1 MTRSI
6 QYTVGFTFFIFIVAH
21 IGFYKKYIALFPTF
35 EDTSFVTH
43 YHATLMFLWLA
54 LLVVQPILILNKKI
68 ELHKIIGK
76 VSYIIAPLLV
86 FSLFLITNQG
96 YLSKLKRMTQVE
108 AYANM
113 SVNIPDFFAFAL
125 IYGLAIYYRKKTDWH
140 SRYMIATIFP
150 IIGAAVVRI
159 FMRNFGVSAQ
169 DAFAIVPYI
178 TDVVC
183 LIFIATDYRSK
194 KYQPYLI
201 TLIILVIEQ
210 LIWIGRYTDTWQRFA
225 KWYVETF
232 IA

>member
-6 QYTVGFTFFIFIVAH
+6 QYTIGFTTFIFIIAH

-35 EDTSFVTH
+35 EDTSLVTH

-54 LLVVQPILILNKKI
+54 LLVLQPILILNKKT
-68 ELHKIIGK
+68 EWHKIIGK
-76 VSYIIAPLLV
+76 ASYLIAPMLV

-113 SVNIPDFFAFAL
+113 STNIPDFFAFAL

-150 IIGAAVVRI
+150 IIGAAVARI
-159 FMRNFGVSAQ
+159 LRRNFGMTSPL
-169 DAFAIVPYI
+169 DIEIVFYMSN
-178 TDVVC
+178 VLC
-183 LIFIATDYRSK
+183 LIFIATDLKSK
-194 KYQPYLI
+194 KYQPYLVA
-201 TLIILVIEQ
+201 LIILVIEQ
-210 LIWIGRYTDTWQRFA
+210 LIWVGRYTDAWQGFA